1 VGEASAGSEAGPDGS
16 PDAARSPGTAGF
28 FAARG
33 DRPGLALFLNAGDPP
48 LPVLPDVPR
57 MLDDERV
64 DALEL
69 AVPFPDSVTDGPAV
83 RASADRALA
92 AGVGL
97 AETLDAVAAVRPS
110 LGHLRIALF
119 ADWGHTVRTR
129 GPDAFAA
136 EVRAAGA
143 DAALV
148 HAVAPRVRPA
158 CDEALA
164 AAGLPVVTTCY
175 ASSAPEVLAEAAARP
190 SAYLYLVATYGR
202 SGSAPAAGFGP
213 LAGTVASLRAAATAP
228 VAVGFGVRTAADV
241 AAVAGLGADAAVVGT
256 AVVACVERALT
267 DRRDVVAELRDLV
280 RTLRPEPSPTP
291 SAHRGAIR

>member
-1 VGEASAGSEAGPDGS
+1 
-16 PDAARSPGTAGF
+16 
-28 FAARG
+28 
-33 DRPGLALFLNAGDPP
+33 
-48 LPVLPDVPR
+48 
-57 MLDDERV
+57 
-64 DALEL
+64 
-69 AVPFPDSVTDGPAV
+69 VTDGPVV

-97 AETLDAVAAVRPS
+97 AETLDVVAAVRPS

-119 ADWGHTVRTR
+119 ADWGHTVRAR
-129 GPDAFAA
+129 GLDAFAA
-136 EVRAAGA
+136 DVRAAGA
-143 DAALV
+143 DAVLV
-148 HAVAPRVRPA
+148 HALPPRVRPA
-158 CDEALA
+158 CDEAL
-164 AAGLPVVTTCY
+164 AGLPVVTTCY
-175 ASSAPEVLAEAAARP
+175 ASSAPEVLAEAATRP

-213 LAGTVASLRAAATAP
+213 LAGTVASLRATATAP
-228 VAVGFGVRTAADV
+228 IAVGFGVRTAADV
-241 AAVAGLGADAAVVGT
+241 AAVAGPGGLGADAAVVGT